1 MSWVKVSSRHFGWD
15 FSYKELRIWGDKWDS
30 RTFNVSG
37 NIAIGLNVVNVVCNL
52 KFTCKVNN
60 VLHWFFT
67 DVFHWVC
74 LDKWSRSLPAN
85 TAPAGYTCPTCQEC
99 IFPQDK
105 LVSPVADALRKI
117 LSDVNWAR
125 PGLGLPL
132 LEERVERKP
141 HFSDIP
147 AGPRPAPEG
156 ESMTSLGGMTDG
168 RPMGLTI
175 KKDTLIQVRDHS

>member
-1 MSWVKVSSRHFGWD
+1 MLF
-15 FSYKELRIWGDKWDS
+15 
-30 RTFNVSG
+30 
-37 NIAIGLNVVNVVCNL
+37 IGFFC
-52 KFTCKVNN
+52 
-60 VLHWFFT
+60 FT

-74 LDKWSRSLPAN
+74 LDKWARSLPAN

-99 IFPQDK
+99 IFPHDK

-147 AGPRPAPEG
+147 SGPRPAPEG

-168 RPMGLTI
+168 RPMGLNV
-175 KKDTLIQVRDHS
+175 KKDTLIQVNRFVNGETKGGHVTREVLSNILHTKTNKY